1 MLFKPLPIG
10 YENFQKL
17 RSEDYYYVD
26 KTLFIKELLDKKAM
40 VNLFTRPRRFGKTLT
55 LSMLQ
60 YFFEDAYDFKG
71 NHEDYRSLFD
81 GLKIMDAGERY
92 TKHMA
97 QYPVIS
103 LTLKSGKQS
112 TFENS
117 MELLRTNLADEFR
130 RHRYLLKSEDLPEDD
145 KEIFVKYMREE
156 YEPCQYKD
164 SLKFLSR
171 CLKMASGKEVIVL
184 LDEYDVPLEGAYQY
198 GYYDQMIDFIREL
211 FASTVKTN
219 NSLYFA
225 VITGCLRISK
235 ESIFTGLNNLDINS
249 IMSTSYGEYFGF
261 TEAEVQKACA
271 DYQLEDK
278 YQELKEWYNGYY
290 FGEANVYNP
299 WSTILYLR
307 DHAIKKDAFPVSYW
321 ANTSSNSIVRTL
333 IDKADREVKD
343 EIESLIAGGSI
354 EKPVHEDITYAEIN
368 ESMDNLWNFMFF
380 TGYFKKVE
388 ERFEN
393 RVCFV
398 TMRIPNQEVLYI
410 FENKI
415 RGWFQEQLK
424 KRNPQKLF
432 DAVVSKDTES
442 MKEEINTMLYTS
454 ISFHDY
460 YENFYHGFLAGVLY
474 GMENYVV
481 KSNRESGNG
490 RTDLWLKPVSRSMTA
505 YLFEFKIADSEE
517 ELERKAKEALTQIDE
532 KKYDQEPLKDGYKK
546 IVKYGV
552 AFYGKDCFVAAQ
564 Q

>member
-1 MLFKPLPIG
+1 MEYKPLPIG

-26 KTLFIKELLDKKAM
+26 KTLFIKEFLDKKAM

-71 NHEDYRSLFD
+71 NKEDYRGLFE
-81 GLKIMDAGERY
+81 GLKIMEAGERY
-92 TKHMA
+92 TRHMG

-130 RHRYLLKSEDLPEDD
+130 RHRYLLKSEDLPEDE
-145 KEIFVKYMREE
+145 KEVFTKYMREE
-156 YEPCQYKD
+156 YEPYQYMD

-171 CLKMASGKEVIVL
+171 CLNMVSGKEVIVL
-184 LDEYDVPLEGAYQY
+184 LDEYDVPLEGAYHY
-198 GYYDQMIDFIREL
+198 GFYDQMIDFIREL
-211 FASTVKTN
+211 FSSTVKTN

-249 IMSTSYGEYFGF
+249 IMSMGYGEYFGF
-261 TEAEVQKACA
+261 TEGEVQRACR
-271 DYQLEDK
+271 DYQLEEK
-278 YQELKEWYNGYY
+278 YKELKDWYNGYY

-299 WSTILYLR
+299 WSTILYIR
-307 DHAIKKDAFPVSYW
+307 DHALKIDAFPMSYW

-343 EIESLIAGGSI
+343 EIENLIAGGSI
-354 EKPVHEDITYAEIN
+354 EKPVHEDITYAEID

-380 TGYFKKVE
+380 TGYFKKTAA
-388 ERFEN
+388 RFED
-393 RVCFV
+393 VQTYV
-398 TMRIPNQEVLYI
+398 TMKIPNQEVMYI
-410 FENKI
+410 FKNKI
-415 RGWFQEQLK
+415 RGWFEEKLK
-424 KRNPQKLF
+424 KRDPGKLF
-432 DAVVSKDTES
+432 EAVVSKDAGKL
-442 MKEEINTMLYTS
+442 KEELDTMLYTS

-474 GMENYVV
+474 GMEKYVV

-490 RTDLWLKPVSRSMTA
+490 RTDLWLKPATA
-505 YLFEFKIADSEE
+505 EKPAYVFEFKIA
-517 ELERKAKEALTQIDE
+517 KARDQLQKKAEEALAQIHE
-532 KKYDQEPLKDGYKK
+532 RKYDQELWNDGYKN
-546 IVKYGV
+546 IVKYGIS
-552 AFYGKDCFVAAQ
+552 FYEKDCFVVTE
-564 Q
+564 